1 MYANRDPRQSLNFYV
16 QKLMGSAKTTKLAST
31 LPKEPSVPENGEMMM
46 VEEEEAA
53 VIVEKSSSP
62 RS

>member
-1 MYANRDPRQSLNFYV
+1 
-16 QKLMGSAKTTKLAST
+16 MGSAKTTKLAST